1 MIECDKYLKNCMKLP
16 LIETLYENE
25 MENIAV
31 MDDASFAQPALFA
44 VEYALSCFL
53 SEHFG
58 IEPIAVV
65 GHSLG
70 EFAALCVSGRLSVK
84 EACHLVAA
92 RGLAMSNLDS
102 NGSMVAVWAS
112 EIKVNQ
118 LLSDGKCNAIVAVV
132 NGPNS
137 VVVSGFLDD
146 IEKAILIFENEN
158 IKAKRLRVT
167 TGFHSKCVESAL
179 PRVKTYDRKF
189 SILMLVIQMTCL
201 VFPKFIST
209 VTGTEISNNDISYRE
224 SMYWMKQARERV
236 RFSDAMSC
244 VLNDLDAM

>member
-1 MIECDKYLKNCMKLP
+1 AVVASNISELEERLNIVACGDGNSGSDGIIVGKAIKSPTKVAFVFTGQGAQYNGMCNNLFQSSEIFRTTMIECDKYLKNCMKLP

-102 NGSMVAVWAS
+102 SGSMVAVWAS
-112 EIKVNQ
+112 AIEVN
-118 LLSDGKCNAIVAVV
+118 
-132 NGPNS
+132 
-137 VVVSGFLDD
+137 
-146 IEKAILIFENEN
+146 
-158 IKAKRLRVT
+158 
-167 TGFHSKCVESAL
+167 
-179 PRVKTYDRKF
+179 
-189 SILMLVIQMTCL
+189 
-201 VFPKFIST
+201 
-209 VTGTEISNNDISYRE
+209 
-224 SMYWMKQARERV
+224 
-236 RFSDAMSC
+236 
-244 VLNDLDAM
+244 